1 MDSGIP
7 DRNDGS
13 PTLVYN
19 DESRSLGARQGVF
32 SKLPVRQLMGSEP
45 EIDDHLISKLPVRQL
60 ITPRRPDLRKF
71 FSKLPV
77 RQLIILHAAT
87 NKI

>member
-32 SKLPVRQLMGSEP
+32 SKLPVRQLIGNRFTYSGNV
-45 EIDDHLISKLPVRQL
+45 LSKLTVRQL
-60 ITPRRPDLRKF
+60 MD
-71 FSKLPV
+71 
-77 RQLIILHAAT
+77 
-87 NKI
+87 

>member
-32 SKLPVRQLMGSEP
+32 SKLPVRQLIGNRFTYSGNV
-45 EIDDHLISKLPVRQL
+45 LSKLPVRQL
-60 ITPRRPDLRKF
+60 MD
-71 FSKLPV
+71 
-77 RQLIILHAAT
+77 
-87 NKI
+87 